1 MGTPKVWVAVHLDR
15 FVPRDDAKRRRGGS
29 PLAVNEIA
37 DQVRN
42 DGKRRGCVVKN
53 ESENNGHRVRE
64 CQRPT
69 GVGAL
74 ARPKRGGAV
83 AQGTTKRLTFR
94 EGRLRLTLQKSLP
107 DLKVRRLGGRALGRW
122 FWP

>member
-1 MGTPKVWVAVHLDR
+1 MGDAAYLDC
-15 FVPRDDAKRRRGGS
+15 FVPRNDAKRQRGMWSSGGERDRGS
-29 PLAVNEIA
+29 GPAMRVLGRECV
-37 DQVRN
+37 VRN
-42 DGKRRGCVVKN
+42 GSD
-53 ESENNGHRVRE
+53 NNGHRGWER
-64 CQRPT
+64 QRLT
-69 GVGAL
+69 GMGAR
-74 ARPKRGGAV
+74 ARPKRGAAV